1 MDREEIGT
9 PGKKKNKKK
18 NLFWNKHLGKKMC
31 PKPEESKEGKGWNKP
46 VEPGVQNFIGDLW

>member
-9 PGKKKNKKK
+9 PEKKTKQNT

-31 PKPEESKEGKGWNKP
+31 PKPEESKEGKG
-46 VEPGVQNFIGDLW
+46 

>member
-9 PGKKKNKKK
+9 PEKKKKQ

-31 PKPEESKEGKGWNKP
+31 PKPEESKEGKG
-46 VEPGVQNFIGDLW
+46 